1 MFTRIKELTFNA
13 FTGADNRTLDI
24 GRILWT
30 IGTFFY
36 FGLSVYDISM
46 GGKFVPMDW
55 ATGLGIVLAAGGAAL
70 GMKANSEPKA
80 VPQKQNKNGDQG

>member
-1 MFTRIKELTFNA
+1 MFKRIRELAYNA
-13 FTGADNRTLDI
+13 FTGADNKSLDI

-30 IGTFFY
+30 VGTFFY

-55 ATGLGIVLAAGGAAL
+55 ATGFGVVLAAGGAAL
-70 GMKANSEPKA
+70 GMKANSEPKST
-80 VPQKQNKNGDQG
+80 PKIDDEGK